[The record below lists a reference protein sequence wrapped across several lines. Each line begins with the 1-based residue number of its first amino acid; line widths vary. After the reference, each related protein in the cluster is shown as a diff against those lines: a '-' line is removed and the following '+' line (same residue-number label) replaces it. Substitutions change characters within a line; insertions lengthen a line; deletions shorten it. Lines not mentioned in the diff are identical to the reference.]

1 VPPGA
6 LPARQGRR
14 YSARSQED
22 ARVTI
27 PLPSEGDIAA
37 WNARMAGAI
46 GASIPMRFEEVSK
59 ERVVM
64 TMEVTP
70 RLHQPFGILHG
81 GASLVL
87 AESAASVGAGLNCAP
102 GMVAVGQEINANH
115 LRPKSEGA
123 VRAVAVPL
131 HVGRT
136 SQVWSIEIRDDKGK
150 LVCVSRCT
158 LAVVPM
164 PARTAGG

>member
-1 VPPGA
+1 VA
-6 LPARQGRR
+6 YERPAAGNL
-14 YSARSQED
+14 E
-22 ARVTI
+22 
-27 PLPSEGDIAA
+27 A
-37 WNARMAGAI
+37 WNERMGRGI
-46 GASIPMRFEEVSK
+46 GAAIPMRFEEISK

-64 TMEVTP
+64 TMEVGP

-87 AESAASVGAGLNCAP
+87 AESAASSGAAVNCPP

-115 LRPKSEGA
+115 IRSMRSGVL
-123 VRAVAVPL
+123 RAVAQPL

-136 SQVWSIEIRDDKGK
+136 SQVWSVELRDEAGK

-158 LAVVPM
+158 LAVIPM
-164 PARTAGG
+164 PAGVEALP